1 MKLCIFPN
9 DPIISYFEKGEI
21 KERYYNPKNLFD
33 EVHIV
38 SFIEKDVDAAKVKTL
53 VGDSI
58 LKIHSVGKINL
69 KNKNKHIERII
80 ELVKTIN
87 PDVIRSYNPSLQG
100 WFAAKSAKKL
110 EIPFFLSIHT
120 QYDYKRK
127 EAKKRNL
134 KKFLALKYSEKFLEE
149 FVLKQADKIT
159 IVYKII
165 EPYVLNHG
173 GVKPELLYNK
183 VDCKRFIESKKI
195 KNLPSPLI
203 LSVGNLIKEKNHEVV
218 IKAMKNLNS
227 NLLIIGKGSNYQ
239 NLMKLIKNNNLE
251 NKISMLESVPHKDIS
266 RYYKSADVF
275 ALAYNT
281 ELEGLPIPVM
291 EAMATGLPVVI
302 PYPKEGFSDGLEN
315 SVIFSERNSNEF
327 HNNIKKILENQNI
340 SQELSIKCINKS
352 KDFDNEIIE
361 KREAEIYKELTNTK
375 S

>member
-1 MKLCIFPN
+1 M
-9 DPIISYFEKGEI
+9 
-21 KERYYNPKNLFD
+21 
-33 EVHIV
+33 
-38 SFIEKDVDAAKVKTL
+38 
-53 VGDSI
+53 
-58 LKIHSVGKINL
+58 
-69 KNKNKHIERII
+69 
-80 ELVKTIN
+80 
-87 PDVIRSYNPSLQG
+87 
-100 WFAAKSAKKL
+100 
-110 EIPFFLSIHT
+110 
-120 QYDYKRK
+120 
-127 EAKKRNL
+127 
-134 KKFLALKYSEKFLEE
+134 
-149 FVLKQADKIT
+149 
-159 IVYKII
+159 
-165 EPYVLNHG
+165 
-173 GVKPELLYNK
+173 
-183 VDCKRFIESKKI
+183 
-195 KNLPSPLI
+195 I

-302 PYPKEGFSDGLEN
+302 PHPKEGFSDGLEN